1 MITNLN
7 SDFTLKNGLLGG
19 DKLAKSADWDKYIFS
34 GYGIEFDS
42 HSEIS
47 LLDGS
52 VGKNVIIFGVD
63 MSSSVHI
70 DNNKKDTLIV
80 GIGPKKRLDN
90 ITLTAKV
97 H

>member
-7 SDFTLKNGLLGG
+7 SDFTLKNDLLGG
-19 DKLAKSADWDKYIFS
+19 DKLAKSDDWDKYIFS
-34 GYGIEFDS
+34 GYGIGFDS

-70 DNNKKDTLIV
+70 DNKKKDTLIV
-80 GIGPKKRLDN
+80 GIGPKQRLDN
-90 ITLTAKV
+90 ITLTAEV

>member
-19 DKLAKSADWDKYIFS
+19 DKLAKSDDWDKYIFS
-34 GYGIEFDS
+34 GYGIGFDS

-52 VGKNVIIFGVD
+52 
-63 MSSSVHI
+63 SYY
-70 DNNKKDTLIV
+70 LISYV
-80 GIGPKKRLDN
+80 NCWHRSKTKIR
-90 ITLTAKV
+90 
-97 H
+97 